1 MRHYAKL
8 LRAMLTAFLMLVMT
22 AGAAVAGPLED
33 AWYAWLHRDYATA
46 LRLWRGFAEQGDA
59 KAQIKLGLMY
69 ELGQGVP
76 QDNAEALRWY
86 RLAADHDATAQ
97 FNLGSMYEFGND
109 GLGAAQDY
117 AEAFKWYLRAADQ
130 GDANAQFRLGTM
142 YEQGHGVP
150 QDYILAYMHY
160 DLAAALQDGYKHPV
174 SKRDNLEERMT
185 PEQIAE
191 AQKLARKWKPRPER

>member
-76 QDNAEALRWY
+76 LDTMLR
-86 RLAADHDATAQ
+86 H
-97 FNLGSMYEFGND
+97 
-109 GLGAAQDY
+109 
-117 AEAFKWYLRAADQ
+117 
-130 GDANAQFRLGTM
+130 
-142 YEQGHGVP
+142 
-150 QDYILAYMHY
+150 
-160 DLAAALQDGYKHPV
+160 
-174 SKRDNLEERMT
+174 
-185 PEQIAE
+185 
-191 AQKLARKWKPRPER
+191 